1 MRKPALLLEIDGNW
15 PFRTE
20 KRQHLELQTSKLKAV
35 KSFEKFGK
43 NFINQ
48 DLFGY
53 IDAFQGTEMQVYF
66 FSAQILKEILKD
78 LQQPRGNA
86 KRPQNHKIWV
96 DSFKL
101 D

>member
-1 MRKPALLLEIDGNW
+1 
-15 PFRTE
+15 
-20 KRQHLELQTSKLKAV
+20 
-35 KSFEKFGK
+35 
-43 NFINQ
+43 
-48 DLFGY
+48 
-53 IDAFQGTEMQVYF
+53 MQVYF

-86 KRPQNHKIWV
+86 KRPKKHKIWV